1 MLRIK
6 ITTQTRSNHYKL
18 IEYNK
23 KIKCACLKP
32 CLESKGR
39 AMMAFHELKTN
50 GQTTFYQLALAHK
63 DKRYH
68 VSKSNYTCH

>member
-1 MLRIK
+1 MLMIK
-6 ITTQTRSNHYKL
+6 ITQTRCKHYKL

-23 KIKCACLKP
+23 KKCACLKP

-39 AMMAFHELKTN
+39 EMMAFHELKTN

-63 DKRYH
+63 DKR
-68 VSKSNYTCH
+68 